1 MICSK
6 CGANNIEGQTFCGS
20 CGSPLE
26 NSTST
31 LFQSQD
37 NYQKEEKQPYE
48 ADVTNS
54 YSAPIGAP
62 SNGGLVK
69 PKSYQTE
76 AIIVTIV
83 STLCCGSLISLILG
97 IIAIIKASKVDSEF
111 HAGSVHEAIQNSES
125 AKKLTIWAAVIAVI
139 WYIIVIILYVFV
151 FAALFASG
159 FSSSSTIFEQFSQ

>member
-6 CGANNIEGQTFCGS
+6 CGVNNLEGQTFCGS
-20 CGSPLE
+20 CGSPLR
-26 NSTST
+26 NSSS
-31 LFQSQD
+31 QPQD
-37 NYQKEEKQPYE
+37 NYQKEERQPYK

-54 YSAPIGAP
+54 YNAPVGASP

-76 AIIVTIV
+76 AIIVTVV

-111 HAGSVHEAIQNSES
+111 AMGNVHEAVQNSES

-139 WYIIVIILYVFV
+139 WSIIFAILYFFI
-151 FAALFASG
+151 FAAVV
-159 FSSSSTIFEQFSQ
+159 SSSINTNNAIIEQLLK

>member
-6 CGANNIEGQTFCGS
+6 CGAGNLEGQTFCGS

-37 NYQKEEKQPYE
+37 SYQEEENPYK
-48 ADVTNS
+48 ADETNS
-54 YSAPIGAP
+54 ISAP
-62 SNGGLVK
+62 SNSGLVR

-83 STLCCGSLISLILG
+83 STLCCGSLVSLILG
-97 IIAIIKASKVDSEF
+97 IIAIVKASKVDSEF
-111 HAGSVHEAIQNSES
+111 AMGNVHESIQNSKS

-139 WYIIVIILYVFV
+139 WSIIVIILYFV
-151 FAALFASG
+151 LF
-159 FSSSSTIFEQFSQ
+159 FFVSSKPEFFNSQHGLFP